1 MPRLVV
7 LSALAVVLS
16 AATAHAQYFGRNK
29 VHYDRLEFRV
39 LRSDHFDVHYYDE
52 EAEAAGHA
60 ARMAERWYARFSTLL
75 NHRFNDRQV
84 LVLYAS
90 HPHFT
95 QTNITARSPGEGVGG
110 FTEQA
115 RSRIARPCA
124 AGLGETDHV
133 LGHEIAHAFQIDI
146 AKRAKQNAFTLPGW
160 FIEGMAEFLSL
171 GPVNVHTA
179 MWLRDAALH
188 DTLPSLAQL
197 GNPRYFPYRFG
208 HALWSYL
215 ASRYGDDIVGRALR
229 TKGRKVIARLEALTG
244 LDEKAL
250 TRDWHGSIRMVA
262 AASVEGIVPG
272 RTIVTARDGHTR
284 LNVAPAI
291 DPDGSRIMFLS
302 ERNRLS
308 LDLYMADASTGAV
321 VRRIV
326 GTAADPHFDSLQY
339 IHSAGA
345 WDPSGRRFAFAALGS
360 GQPVLS
366 IVDVESGARADHVLP
381 GLGEI
386 YNPSWSPD
394 GSRVVFSALQGGLS
408 DLFVFMRT
416 TKKVERLTT
425 DAFADLHPAWSPDG
439 RSIAFSTDRFTSS
452 VDALEFGALRIAVLD
467 LPTGAIRALAPE
479 RTRVKQINPQ
489 WAPGGGHL
497 YFISDRGGV
506 SNVYRARLD
515 DGALHQVTAVRGGVS
530 GITATSPAIA
540 VAARSGSLAYSVYRN
555 GRYEIRTLDAPAAM
569 AGRPVEAHGAFTAGG
584 TLAAATNGA
593 VSQML
598 IDPVN
603 GLPPASILQPA
614 PYDDRLRLESIS
626 QPYLGASTG
635 NTFGGALRASF
646 GVSFGDM
653 LKDRQ
658 LHSLFRVGTDVDDFA
673 GQIAYMNRR
682 HRLNWG
688 GTLGFMPSR
697 FFGAHRSVEREGPL
711 VTRETTSLRYTHS
724 WAALN
729 ARYSLNRS
737 QRVEF
742 GAGVRRTGFEWQ
754 RFRRVVDAVA
764 HEELSSEAQE
774 LSAGRPIH
782 LAEAHA
788 AFVHDTSVFGP
799 TSPIL
804 GQRYRFE
811 IEPAFGAVQFADVRL
826 DYRRYFV
833 PVRPFTL
840 AVRVEHVGRYGPGA
854 TDARLTPLVYGLQTL
869 VRGYDLR
876 SFAADECGLGATTC
890 SMMEELTGS
899 RFALLNLELRAPLAG
914 LLTRSFDYGSLPIE
928 AIAFMDAGFLW
939 TAAPSPGPNRGSGLE
954 FDRFRSVG
962 AGARVNVGGI
972 IFEVTAAKPFD
983 RRSNGWRTSF
993 LLRPGF

>member
-1 MPRLVV
+1 
-7 LSALAVVLS
+7 
-16 AATAHAQYFGRNK
+16 
-29 VHYDRLEFRV
+29 
-39 LRSDHFDVHYYDE
+39 
-52 EAEAAGHA
+52 
-60 ARMAERWYARFSTLL
+60 MAERWYTRFSTLL
-75 NHRFNDRQV
+75 NHQFNDRQV

-95 QTNITARSPGEGVGG
+95 QTNLTARSPGEGVGG
-110 FTEQA
+110 FTEHA
-115 RSRIARPCA
+115 RSRIAMPFA

-146 AKRAKQNAFTLPGW
+146 AKRAKQNAFALPGW

-171 GPVNVHTA
+171 GPVNAHTA

-197 GNPRYFPYRFG
+197 DNPRFFPYRFG

-215 ASRYGDDIVGRALR
+215 ATRFGDEIVGRVLR
-229 TKGRKVIARLEALTG
+229 TSGRRVIARLEAITG
-244 LDEKAL
+244 LDERTL
-250 TRDWHGSIRMVA
+250 SRDWHASIHAVGTA
-262 AASVEGIVPG
+262 TAESIVPG
-272 RTIVTARDGHTR
+272 RTIVSARDRHTR

-302 ERNRLS
+302 ERDRLS
-308 LDLYMADASTGAV
+308 LDLYMADAATGSV

-345 WDPSGRRFAFAALGS
+345 WDRSGRRFVFAALGA

-366 IVDVESGARADHVLP
+366 IVEVDSGARTDHVLP
-381 GLGEI
+381 SLGEI

-394 GSRVVFSALQGGLS
+394 GTRVVFSALQGGLS
-408 DLFVFMRT
+408 DLFVLT
-416 TKKVERLTT
+416 IATKAVERLTR
-425 DAFADLHPAWSPDG
+425 DPFADLHPAWSPDG
-439 RSIAFSTDRFTSS
+439 RSIAFATDRFTST
-452 VDALEFGALRIAVLD
+452 VDALEFGALRIGILD

-479 RTRVKQINPQ
+479 RARVKQINPQ
-489 WAPGGGHL
+489 WTPDGAHL
-497 YFISDRGGV
+497 YFVSDRSGT

-515 DGALHQVTAVRGGVS
+515 SGALHQVTAVRGGVT

-540 VAARSGSLAYSVYRN
+540 VASRSGTLAYSVYRN
-555 GRYEIRTLDAPAAM
+555 GRYEIRTLDAAAAI
-569 AGRPVEAHGAFTAGG
+569 AGAPIDSQPGFTSGG
-584 TLAAATNGA
+584 TLAAATNSA

-598 IDPVN
+598 IDPAT
-603 GLPPASILQPA
+603 GLPSASSLQPA
-614 PYDDRLRLESIS
+614 AYDDRLRLESIS

-646 GVSFGDM
+646 GLSFGDM

-658 LHSLFRVGTDVDDFA
+658 LHSLFRIGTDVDDFA
-673 GQIAYMNRR
+673 GQVAYMNRR

-688 GTLGFMPSR
+688 GTVGFMPSR
-697 FFGAHRSVEREGPL
+697 FFGARRSIERDGAL
-711 VTRETTSLRYTHS
+711 VTRETTSLRYSHS
-724 WAALN
+724 WAALS

-737 QRVEF
+737 QRLEF

-754 RFRRVVDAVA
+754 RFRRVLDSAA
-764 HEELSSEAQE
+764 REELSSVAEE
-774 LSAGRPIH
+774 LPAGRPIH

-788 AFVHDTSVFGP
+788 AFVHDTAVFGP

-811 IEPAFGAVQFADVRL
+811 IEPAFGGVQFADVRL
-826 DYRRYFV
+826 DYRRYFI
-833 PVRPFTL
+833 PLRPITL
-840 AVRVEHVGRYGPGA
+840 AARIEHVGRYGPGA
-854 TDARLTPLVYGLQTL
+854 ADARLTPLVYGLQTL

-876 SFAADECGLGATTC
+876 SFAADECGAGATTC

-899 RFALLNLELRAPLAG
+899 RFALLNLELRAPLSG
-914 LLTRSFDYGSLPIE
+914 LFSGSFDYGSLPIE
-928 AIAFMDAGFLW
+928 ALAFIDAGFLW
-939 TAAPSPGPNRGSGLE
+939 TASARGGARE

-962 AGARVNVGGI
+962 GGARLNVGGI
-972 IFEVTAAKPFD
+972 IFEITAAKPFD